1 VARAIAL
8 VEEIRRARQAAGA
21 PRRGGRLRFDQPV
34 DDELAELAAEL
45 AAVEVVPEV
54 TGPAVALTE
63 LPARLELPAAEVD
76 PAAQAAARERLLR
89 EVERARAKLA
99 NQEFL
104 ARAPAAVVE
113 KERAR
118 LAEVEDAL
126 DRLGAAASAVKR
138 MN

>member
-1 VARAIAL
+1 
-8 VEEIRRARQAAGA
+8 VEEVRRARQAAGA

-34 DDELAELAAEL
+34 EPELAALAAEL
-45 AAVEVVPEV
+45 AAVELAPELV
-54 TGPAVALTE
+54 GTGVALTE
-63 LPARLELPAAEVD
+63 MAAQVELPAAEVD
-76 PAAQAAARERLLR
+76 PAAHAAARERLQR
-89 EVERARAKLA
+89 EVDRARAKLA

-126 DRLGAAASAVKR
+126 ARLGAGAAR
-138 MN
+138 